1 MEAVGQ
7 WWRPWYFPQAGEDL
21 HAAVAR
27 ETAAVRNHAGAIDA
41 STLGKIQIDGKDARE
56 FLNRVYSNAW
66 NKLEPGKCRYGL
78 MLDEN
83 GMVMD
88 DGVTACIHDNQF
100 YMTTTTGGAARV
112 LDWLERWHQIEWP
125 ELDVWLTSVTD
136 HWATIAVVGPE
147 SRQILQSLC
156 DDIDFSRDAFK
167 FMEWRAGTV
176 AGIPARVFR
185 ISFSGE
191 LAYEINVA
199 AGYGRHI
206 WEAVMAAG
214 ATPYGTETMHVLRAE
229 KGFIIVGQDTDATQ
243 TPFDLGMPWAVN
255 LKKPY
260 SFLGQ
265 RSLARSDTARA
276 GRKQLVG
283 LLAADPHTI
292 LPEGAQI
299 IASAEPAV
307 PRAGSDDPPV
317 ASLGYITS
325 SYHSVALGRSI
336 ALANI
341 ENGAARQG
349 ETVYAFAHGKTY
361 AATISSTNFVDPA
374 GERQNA

>member
-1 MEAVGQ
+1 M
-7 WWRPWYFPQAGEDL
+7 
-21 HAAVAR
+21 
-27 ETAAVRNHAGAIDA
+27 
-41 STLGKIQIDGKDARE
+41 
-56 FLNRVYSNAW
+56 YSNAW
-66 NKLEPGKCRYGL
+66 SKLEPGKCRYGL

-176 AGIPARVFR
+176 AGIAARVFR

-243 TPFDLGMPWAVN
+243 TPIDLGMPWAVN

-299 IASAEPAV
+299 IATADPAV
-307 PRAGSDDPPV
+307 PHAGSDDPPV

>member
-1 MEAVGQ
+1 
-7 WWRPWYFPQAGEDL
+7 
-21 HAAVAR
+21 
-27 ETAAVRNHAGAIDA
+27 
-41 STLGKIQIDGKDARE
+41 
-56 FLNRVYSNAW
+56 
-66 NKLEPGKCRYGL
+66 
-78 MLDEN
+78 
-83 GMVMD
+83 
-88 DGVTACIHDNQF
+88 
-100 YMTTTTGGAARV
+100 
-112 LDWLERWHQIEWP
+112 
-125 ELDVWLTSVTD
+125 
-136 HWATIAVVGPE
+136 
-147 SRQILQSLC
+147 
-156 DDIDFSRDAFK
+156 
-167 FMEWRAGTV
+167 
-176 AGIPARVFR
+176 
-185 ISFSGE
+185 
-191 LAYEINVA
+191 
-199 AGYGRHI
+199 
-206 WEAVMAAG
+206 MAAG
-214 ATPYGTETMHVLRAE
+214 AVPYGTETMHVLRAE

-283 LLAADPHTI
+283 LLAADPHTV

-299 IASAEPAV
+299 IASADPAV